1 MAMNTSEE
9 MYLLFEGDEWL
20 SHSSLVCMG
29 LFTSDDELEKGVTKL
44 IKQRIE
50 DNFDPR
56 DYDYDITVDDW
67 VEEQVYEFMRSKQTS
82 EGSVLFIAKTITP
95 NKLEEI

>member
-1 MAMNTSEE
+1 MAMNNKE

-20 SHSSLVCMG
+20 SNDSLVCMG
-29 LFTSDDELEKGVTKL
+29 LFTSNKQLEAAVTQL
-44 IKQRIE
+44 IRQRIE

-56 DYDYDITVDDW
+56 DYDYDITAEDW
-67 VEEQVYEFMRSKQTS
+67 VKEQVVEFMESRQTS
-82 EGSVLFIAKTITP
+82 EGSVKFLAKQITP

>member
-1 MAMNTSEE
+1 

-20 SHSSLVCMG
+20 SKSSLVCMG
-29 LFTSDDELEKGVTKL
+29 LFTSPTKL
-44 IKQRIE
+44 KAAVTQLIRQRIE

-56 DYDYDITVDDW
+56 DYDYDITAEDW
-67 VEEQVYEFMRSKQTS
+67 VNEQVTEFMESKQTS
-82 EGSVLFIAKTITP
+82 EGGVLFIAKQVTP